1 MNSPATTGEVR
12 QVASVSRAL
21 RIIELLIAHPTQ
33 DLGVSEIAREVGVV
47 KSTAHQLL
55 ATLAAH
61 GFVENN
67 GTSGRYRLGVR
78 AMEAG
83 AVASTQ
89 AGLGPAVIPLLE
101 ALVSEVHETC
111 SIGVLVGNSVSLVQ
125 RVEAESVLRVDL
137 RVGTRF
143 PIHTS
148 AIGRVILAEMPE
160 ERRVQILDSLDLPKD
175 ERRQIDEEIETIRVE
190 GCSIVRNI
198 PVEGI
203 SAIAVVVRTSAQ
215 APLAG
220 LVVAA
225 PSFRFNPDAFRSALT
240 RTAGLIAARAE
251 RRPR

>member
-1 MNSPATTGEVR
+1 MNTQVPVR

-21 RIIELLIAHPTQ
+21 QIIEMLISSPTHE
-33 DLGVSEIAREVGVV
+33 LGVSEISREIGVV

-55 ATLAAH
+55 ATLASH
-61 GFVENN
+61 GFVQNN
-67 GTSGRYRLGVR
+67 GTTGRYRLGVR

-89 AGLGPAVIPLLE
+89 AGLGPAVVPLLE
-101 ALVSEVHETC
+101 ALVSQVRETC
-111 SIGVLVGNSVSLVQ
+111 SIGVLVGHTVSLVQ

-143 PIHTS
+143 PIESS
-148 AIGRVILAEMPE
+148 AIGRVILAEMPQE
-160 ERRVQILDSLDLPKD
+160 ASKQILDALELTKAQ
-175 ERRQIDEEIETIRVE
+175 RRQTDKAIDVARQE
-190 GCSIVRNI
+190 GCAIVRNI

-203 SAIAVVVRTSAQ
+203 SAIAVAVRTSAQ

-225 PSFRFNPDAFRSALT
+225 PSFRFNPDACRSALVK
-240 RTAGLIAARAE
+240 TAGLIAARAE
-251 RRPR
+251 SRPR

>member
-1 MNSPATTGEVR
+1 VTEV
-12 QVASVSRAL
+12 
-21 RIIELLIAHPTQ
+21 
-33 DLGVSEIAREVGVV
+33 ARELGVV

-67 GTSGRYRLGVR
+67 GPSGRYRLGVR

-89 AGLGPAVIPLLE
+89 AGLGPSVLPLME
-101 ALVSEVHETC
+101 ALVGEVHETC
-111 SIGVLVGNSVSLVQ
+111 SIGVLMGNSVSLVQ

-137 RVGTRF
+137 RVGTQL
-143 PIHTS
+143 PIQTS
-148 AIGRVILAEMPE
+148 AIGRIILAEMPQ
-160 ERRVQILDSLDLPKD
+160 ERREQILDALNMPKA
-175 ERRQIDEEIETIRVE
+175 ERRRTEKAIEVAREE
-190 GCSIVRNI
+190 GCAIVRNI

-203 SAIAVVVRTSAQ
+203 SAIAVAVRISTQ

-225 PSFRFNPDAFRSALT
+225 PTFRFNPDAFRSALT
-240 RTAGLIAARAE
+240 KTAGLIAARAE
-251 RRPR
+251 RRTGPTWRAGARGR

>member
-1 MNSPATTGEVR
+1 MNTQVPIR

-21 RIIELLIAHPTQ
+21 QIIELLISNPTHE
-33 DLGVSEIAREVGVV
+33 LGVTEISRELGVV

-89 AGLGPAVIPLLE
+89 AGLGPAVLPLLE

-111 SIGVLVGNSVSLVQ
+111 SIGVLTGNSVSLVQ

-137 RVGTRF
+137 RVGTQF
-143 PIHTS
+143 PIQTS
-148 AIGRVILAEMPE
+148 AIGRIILAGMPQ
-160 ERRVQILDSLDLPKD
+160 ERRDQILDALDMSKA
-175 ERRQIDEEIETIRVE
+175 ERRKTDKAIEVARQE
-190 GCSIVRNI
+190 GCAIVRNI

-203 SAIAVVVRTSAQ
+203 SAIAVAVRTSTQ

-225 PSFRFNPDAFRSALT
+225 PTFRFDPDAFRSALT
-240 RTAGLIAARAE
+240 RTAGLIAARTE

>member
-1 MNSPATTGEVR
+1 MNTQVQIR

-21 RIIELLIAHPTQ
+21 QIIELLISHPKHE
-33 DLGVSEIAREVGVV
+33 LGVSEIAREIGVV

-67 GTSGRYRLGVR
+67 GTSGRYCLGVR

-89 AGLGPAVIPLLE
+89 VGLGPAVVPLLE
-101 ALVSEVHETC
+101 ALVGEVHETC

-137 RVGTRF
+137 RVGTRL
-143 PIHTS
+143 PIETS
-148 AIGRVILAEMPE
+148 AVGRAILAAMPE
-160 ERRVQILDSLDLPKD
+160 ERRVQILDALDLSKT
-175 ERRQIDEEIETIRVE
+175 ERRQTDKAIESARHE
-190 GCSIVRNI
+190 GCAIVRNI
-198 PVEGI
+198 PVDGI
-203 SAIAVVVRTSAQ
+203 SAIAVAVRTSAQ

-225 PSFRFNPDAFRSALT
+225 PTFRFNPDAFRGALA
-240 RTAGLIAARAE
+240 RTASLIAARAE

>member
-1 MNSPATTGEVR
+1 MNTQIPVR
-12 QVASVSRAL
+12 LVASVSRAL
-21 RIIELLIAHPTQ
+21 QIVELLIASPTHE
-33 DLGVSEIAREVGVV
+33 LGVTEVARELGVV

-67 GTSGRYRLGVR
+67 GISGRYRLGVR

-89 AGLGPAVIPLLE
+89 AGLGPAVLPLLE
-101 ALVSEVHETC
+101 ALVAEVHETC
-111 SIGVLVGNSVSLVQ
+111 SIGVLTGNSVSLVQ

-137 RVGTRF
+137 RVGTQL
-143 PIHTS
+143 PIQTS
-148 AIGRVILAEMPE
+148 AIGRIILAEMPR
-160 ERRVQILDSLDLPKD
+160 ERREQILDALDMSKA
-175 ERRQIDEEIETIRVE
+175 ERRKTDRAIEVARQE
-190 GCSIVRNI
+190 GCAIVRNI

-203 SAIAVVVRTSAQ
+203 SAIAVAVRTSTQ

-240 RTAGLIAARAE
+240 RTADLIAARADG
-251 RRPR
+251 RQR